1 MLIDTHC
8 HLDDEQF
15 DEVRDA
21 VVTRALDAGIDFML
35 TIGTTLESC
44 KKTIEIAEQFA
55 SVKAAVGIQPNYCAE
70 ANDGDWEQIVELI
83 NHPEVIA
90 IGETGLDRYW
100 DYTPFEMQQD
110 FFDRHLRL
118 SQQTGLPFIVHMREC
133 GDDII
138 KMLRRASESGPLNG
152 VMHSFT
158 GTVEQAQQ
166 CVELGMYISFAGMV
180 TFKKSEDLRD
190 VAASVPIDRIL
201 IETDAPYLSPHPH
214 RGQRPNEP
222 AMVIHTARCVAEQ
235 HAMDLSEFAVIST
248 RNAKQLFAFGP

>member
-15 DEVRDA
+15 DGNRDTVIA
-21 VVTRALDAGIDFML
+21 RALDAGIDAML

-44 KKTIEIAEQFA
+44 KKTIQIAEQFE

-70 ANDGDWEQIVELI
+70 ANDGDWEQIAALI
-83 NHPEVIA
+83 DHPQVIA

-110 FFDRHLRL
+110 YFDRHLRL
-118 SQQTGLPFIVHMREC
+118 SQQSALPFIVHMREC
-133 GDDII
+133 CDDII
-138 KMLRRASESGPLNG
+138 DMLRSASERGPLNG

-180 TFKKSEDLRD
+180 TFKKSDDLRA

-201 IETDAPYLSPHPH
+201 VETDAPYLSPHPH

-222 AMVIHTARCVAEQ
+222 AMVVHTATCVAEQ
-235 HAMDLSEFAVIST
+235 HSLDLSEFALIST
-248 RNAKQLFAFGP
+248 KNAKQLFAFDA